1 MVTYLYSEEV
11 LHERLPMRPVK
22 KRKEAKKMVEIS
34 WEKDFKTAL
43 EKAKKTGKPIYHDF
57 WFDG

>member
-1 MVTYLYSEEV
+1 MELVCGASVSRATMHTS
-11 LHERLPMRPVK
+11 RQRG
-22 KRKEAKKMVEIS
+22 KEAKKMGEII
-34 WEKDFKTAL
+34 WEKDFKAAF